1 MSEMKDDIIY
11 KFYDYVKTIYIY
23 SHLKTH
29 LIDKDR
35 QRIEKITNIILL
47 AFSLGLLYFLLLKL
61 LL

>member
-1 MSEMKDDIIY
+1 MKDDIIY
-11 KFYDYVKTIYIY
+11 KFYDYVKAIYIY